1 MLASNFMS
9 VSGGNSDLSV
19 VPADVAALGKYAYDL
34 AEILRSSLADAGRE
48 VDALTSGGWSGSAA
62 ASFGNG
68 WNECRNGGTKIIDA
82 LTTMASSLGV
92 TADAYRAQDNQFASE
107 VSSLDLP

>member
-1 MLASNFMS
+1 MS
-9 VSGGNSDLSV
+9 ESGGNSELSV

-34 AEILRSSLADAGRE
+34 AEILRSSLTDAGRE
-48 VDALTSGGWSGSAA
+48 VGALTTDGWTGSAA
-62 ASFGNG
+62 RSFGDG
-68 WNECRNGGTKIIDA
+68 WNECRDGGATIIDA

-92 TADAYRAQDNQFASE
+92 TADSYRAQDNQFASE

>member
-1 MLASNFMS
+1 MS
-9 VSGGNSDLSV
+9 TSGGNSDLSV

-48 VDALTSGGWSGSAA
+48 VEALTESGWTGAAA
-62 ASFGNG
+62 ASFGKG
-68 WNECRNGGTKIIDA
+68 WHECRDGGTKIIDA
-82 LTTMASSLGV
+82 LTAMASSLGV
-92 TADAYRAQDNQFASE
+92 TADSYHAQDNQFAAE